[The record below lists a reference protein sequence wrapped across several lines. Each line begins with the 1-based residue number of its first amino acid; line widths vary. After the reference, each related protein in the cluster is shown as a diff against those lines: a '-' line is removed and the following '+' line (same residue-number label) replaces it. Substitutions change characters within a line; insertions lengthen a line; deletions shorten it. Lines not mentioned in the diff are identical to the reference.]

1 MTLETNFKALNNLFP
16 FFRNRLFGETN
27 ILVRE
32 PALEIINYIQN
43 SDFNKPA
50 LRSDNKLYSEFRF
63 KQTCSQVR

>member
-1 MTLETNFKALNNLFP
+1 MAIATMTLETNFKALNNLFP

-50 LRSDNKLYSEFRF
+50 LR
-63 KQTCSQVR
+63 